1 VKIQGHRT
9 FEAPREEVWET
20 VLDPG
25 VLSRVLPGCED
36 FHEVGENRFEGVL
49 KIKVGP
55 VQGTFQ
61 GTVELTDLDPPSGY
75 HMSVQGKGAPGFVDG
90 RGTLRLE
97 EADGGTDLHYE
108 IDAKVGGRIASVG
121 QRLLD
126 SSARVVTRQAL
137 DGLEEQIRARTGPP
151 ATGEAEE
158 QGAAAAGATAPPEAP
173 SQAEFAAGF
182 VKGLLGELIP
192 PERRPLVAG
201 IAAVTLLAIVLL
213 LLRFCAGG

>member
-1 VKIQGHRT
+1 VKIRGHRT
-9 FEAPREEVWET
+9 FEAPREEVWEI

-49 KIKVGP
+49 NIKVGP

-97 EADGGTDLHYE
+97 EADGGTELHYE

-137 DGLEEQIRARTGPP
+137 DGLEEQVRARTRAP
-151 ATGEAEE
+151 
-158 QGAAAAGATAPPEAP
+158 AAGGAEATEGAAPPEAP

-182 VKGLLGELIP
+182 FKGLLAELIP
-192 PERRPLVAG
+192 PERRPLAAG
-201 IAAVTLLAIVLL
+201 IAVIVLLAIVILL
-213 LLRFCAGG
+213 VSFL